1 MIWTESIRKLQ
12 LFMKKRNDKNDRIK
26 TCNGIWC
33 RKQGGSYWR
42 IKEYYIR
49 VGVNGGKRMI
59 HLETERVIIRN
70 YQDED
75 LNDIYE
81 YFSNEDV
88 AMPS

>member
-1 MIWTESIRKLQ
+1 
-12 LFMKKRNDKNDRIK
+12 
-26 TCNGIWC
+26 
-33 RKQGGSYWR
+33 
-42 IKEYYIR
+42 
-49 VGVNGGKRMI
+49 MI